1 MNVCLVALNN
11 VQKSL
16 MWEIIVTHNGT
27 WLKGLDSSISINE
40 ISNLLIEA
48 KQKSIGHIVPL

>member
-1 MNVCLVALNN
+1 MCLVALNN

-48 KQKSIGHIVPL
+48 KERSIEHIDPL